1 VTAAERGIDRD
12 CPPFAPLPRPLA
24 DVTRDFAG
32 STVYFVIRK
41 ADLAK
46 RDFSRVSHL

>member
-1 VTAAERGIDRD
+1 LTATARHLHPCLG
-12 CPPFAPLPRPLA
+12 LLA